1 MRGAIKFIRIQTS
14 PSNTNDCFL
23 CIDSEKD
30 DGSKLYI
37 LFAVNYTLCIIVTRW
52 SHQNM
57 EKQKCSYCGNEDV
70 DIREDQVEV
79 SEPFADVNT
88 VTVKMVVCKTCG
100 FAEDHEDN
108 DRVLQ
113 DALAVC
119 KQSSMVHILTYL
131 NAQGYTNASMERSL
145 GLPARTLARW
155 KNEDIVPSAAA
166 LALMRFI
173 RTFPW
178 LLRVAEKEFDQE
190 ITSEVFFREIEN

>member
-1 MRGAIKFIRIQTS
+1 MQ
-14 PSNTNDCFL
+14 
-23 CIDSEKD
+23 
-30 DGSKLYI
+30 
-37 LFAVNYTLCIIVTRW
+37 
-52 SHQNM
+52 
-57 EKQKCSYCGNEDV
+57 KQKCSYCGSEDV

-88 VTVKMVVCKTCG
+88 VTVKMVVCNTCG
-100 FAEDHEDN
+100 FAEDHESN
-108 DRVLQ
+108 DCVLQ

-119 KQSSMVHILTYL
+119 KQSSMVHTLTYL

-190 ITSEVFFREIEN
+190 KAHEVVLSEGEKEIRKRNHQDMSDCKNIELI

>member
-1 MRGAIKFIRIQTS
+1 MQ
-14 PSNTNDCFL
+14 
-23 CIDSEKD
+23 
-30 DGSKLYI
+30 
-37 LFAVNYTLCIIVTRW
+37 
-52 SHQNM
+52 
-57 EKQKCSYCGNEDV
+57 KQKCSYCGSEDV
-70 DIREDQVEV
+70 DIREDQVGV

-88 VTVKMVVCKTCG
+88 ATVKMVVCNTCG
-100 FAEDHEDN
+100 FVEDHEDN

-178 LLRVAEKEFDQE
+178 LLRVAEKEFDEEQAH
-190 ITSEVFFREIEN
+190 EVFLSEKKKGICKRNHQDMSDCKNIESI

>member
-1 MRGAIKFIRIQTS
+1 MQ
-14 PSNTNDCFL
+14 
-23 CIDSEKD
+23 
-30 DGSKLYI
+30 
-37 LFAVNYTLCIIVTRW
+37 
-52 SHQNM
+52 
-57 EKQKCSYCGNEDV
+57 KQKCSYCGSEDV

-88 VTVKMVVCKTCG
+88 VTVKMVVCNTCG
-100 FAEDHEDN
+100 FAEDHESN
-108 DRVLQ
+108 DCVLQ

-119 KQSSMVHILTYL
+119 KQSSMVHTLTYL
-131 NAQGYTNASMERSL
+131 NAQGYTNASMERTL

-178 LLRVAEKEFDQE
+178 LLRVAEEEFNE
-190 ITSEVFFREIEN
+190 EKAHEVFLSEGQKEILKRNHQDMSDCKNIESV

>member
-1 MRGAIKFIRIQTS
+1 MQ
-14 PSNTNDCFL
+14 
-23 CIDSEKD
+23 
-30 DGSKLYI
+30 
-37 LFAVNYTLCIIVTRW
+37 
-52 SHQNM
+52 
-57 EKQKCSYCGNEDV
+57 KQKCSYCGSEDV

-88 VTVKMVVCKTCG
+88 VTVKMVVCNTCG
-100 FAEDHEDN
+100 FAEDHESN
-108 DRVLQ
+108 DCVLQ

-119 KQSSMVHILTYL
+119 KQSSMVHTLTYL
-131 NAQGYTNASMERSL
+131 NAQGYTNASMERTL

-190 ITSEVFFREIEN
+190 KAHEVFLSEGQKEIRKRNHQDMSDCKNIESV

>member
-1 MRGAIKFIRIQTS
+1 
-14 PSNTNDCFL
+14 
-23 CIDSEKD
+23 
-30 DGSKLYI
+30 
-37 LFAVNYTLCIIVTRW
+37 
-52 SHQNM
+52 M